1 MTDLIPDVPGRKGSD
16 HYAPKMYGP
25 DPKLGEP
32 LTDVFVLRPEKDPV
46 ALEALIRYAELTGN
60 VYLHDDL
67 WKWIERIRA
76 AVGEDTT

>member
-1 MTDLIPDVPGRKGSD
+1 MSDQGLKTKYLVQKMKPPGDTRYVD
-16 HYAPKMYGP
+16 GP
-25 DPKLGEP
+25 P

-67 WKWIERIRA
+67 WRWIERIRA
-76 AVGEDTT
+76 EGIQA